1 MPLPVETLMI
11 GMVTGDLVFPEIQEI
26 YLLHLSNRK
35 RELTYY
41 LFIAIE
47 HLYETTDFHD
57 WNPCVY
63 IAGKITG
70 N

>member
-1 MPLPVETLMI
+1 MPLPVETLVI
-11 GMVTGDLVFPEIQEI
+11 RMVTGDLVFPEIQEI

-35 RELTYY
+35 REL
-41 LFIAIE
+41 LIAIE

-63 IAGKITG
+63 IAGKITE